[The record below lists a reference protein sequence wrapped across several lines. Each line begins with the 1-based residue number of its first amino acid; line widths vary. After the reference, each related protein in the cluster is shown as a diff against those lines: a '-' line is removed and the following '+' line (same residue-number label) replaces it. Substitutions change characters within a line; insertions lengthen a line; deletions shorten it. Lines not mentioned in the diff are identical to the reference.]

1 MADESFKDYVL
12 DQLKNVGGI
21 TARAM
26 FGGYGIYKNG
36 LMFGLIAEKGL
47 YFKVDDGNR
56 LDFEAKKSEPF
67 VYESAGRKP
76 VAMSY
81 WHVPDDVLEDVDALA
96 EWAKRAHDAALK
108 KRKEDGS
115 RPKPRRTS
123 IAPTRSR
130 RR

>member
-12 DQLKNVGGI
+12 DQLKNVGGV

-26 FGGYGIYKNG
+26 FGGFGIYKG
-36 LMFGLIAEKGL
+36 GIMFGLIAEKGL
-47 YFKVDDGNR
+47 YFKADDGNR
-56 LDFEAKKSEPF
+56 PDFEAKKSEPF

-81 WHVPDDVLEDVDALA
+81 WRVPDDVLEDGDTLKDWALKA
-96 EWAKRAHDAALK
+96 YDAALK
-108 KRKEDGS
+108 KRKEDGT